1 MRFLIGHERLRR
13 VEFNFLSLV
22 NDENL
27 VALNNCIQSVSDG
40 HHCSSCKFLSNE
52 LLDRLFC
59 DYVDIGSSLIEDH
72 NLVLTKD
79 GSADADQLF
88 LSNTEVVSV
97 LGNLVVEACVA
108 EIFLGEEPVLVLD
121 LFLSPLVLLLFLGV
135 ISILG
140 EELLKASLLY
150 EFFDTLIADLVEW
163 VEVVAKRAREEG
175 WVLWDLGD
183 LFSYS
188 L

>member
-1 MRFLIGHERLRR
+1 M
-13 VEFNFLSLV
+13 
-22 NDENL
+22 
-27 VALNNCIQSVSDG
+27 SDG
-40 HHCSSCKFLSNE
+40 HYCSSCKFLSNE

-59 DYVDIGSSLIEDH
+59 DHVDVGSSLIEDH
-72 NLVLTKD
+72 NLVLTKY

-88 LSNTEVVSV
+88 LANAKVVAV

-108 EIFLGEEPVLVLD
+108 EIFLGEEPILVLE
-121 LFLSPLVLLLFLGV
+121 LFLGPLVLLLFLGV

-150 EFFDTLIADLVEW
+150 QFFDALIADLVEW
-163 VEVVAKRAREEG
+163 VEVVAERAREEG
-175 WVLWDLGD
+175 WILWDLGD
-183 LFSYS
+183 LFSYC